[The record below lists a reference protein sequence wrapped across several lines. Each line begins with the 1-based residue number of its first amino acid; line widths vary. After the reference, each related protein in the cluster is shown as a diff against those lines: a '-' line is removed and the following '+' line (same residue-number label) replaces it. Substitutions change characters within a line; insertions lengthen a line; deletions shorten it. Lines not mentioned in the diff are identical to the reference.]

1 MSSDSIPA
9 NLPLVALALGDT
21 PDALLAGST
30 FPFELDRIHA
40 IELVPVTRA
49 VRFRCTR
56 SPGSFELPLAGLV
69 AISFTAGLITS
80 ARVNPHLGSLTEE
93 EAVGVASSVVPRLVE
108 AGYRP
113 VAGLGK
119 GAEALPYQLAD
130 RERAVD
136 TTILV
141 GKWTYGD
148 DAVLLEL
155 ERSGSAGPDRRP
167 GPPKHLV
174 RVRLENGPLTRKQLA
189 QVSGA
194 GRDVVWER
202 ARR

>member
-1 MSSDSIPA
+1 MSSDGIPA
-9 NLPLVALALGDT
+9 DLPLVALALGDT
-21 PDALLAGST
+21 PDALLASST
-30 FPFELDRIHA
+30 FPFELDRVHA

-56 SPGSFELPLAGLV
+56 RPGGFDLPLAGLV

-80 ARVNPHLGSLTEE
+80 ARVNPHLGNLTEE
-93 EAVGVASSVVPRLVE
+93 EATGVAFSVGPALVE

-130 RERAVD
+130 RERSVD

-148 DAVLLEL
+148 DAVLLEV
-155 ERSGSAGPDRRP
+155 ERSGAATVDRKP
-167 GPPKHLV
+167 APPRHLV
-174 RVRLENGPLTRKQLA
+174 RVRLENGPLTRRQIA